1 MPISKKIV
9 LKFPA
14 RLVEKPIVGKLIR
27 DYNLEFSI
35 LRASVAPD
43 EEGLLVLEI
52 KGKRQ
57 DYKDGIEYLKK
68 TGVEIQ
74 PLSKDVTRNEG
85 RCTDCGACVISC
97 PTDAF
102 EVDPKTREV
111 KFITEKCI
119 ACELC
124 IKLCPPRAM
133 ELRF

>member
-1 MPISKKIV
+1 MAISKKIV

-14 RLVEKPIVGKLIR
+14 RLVEKPIVSRLIK
-27 DYNLEFSI
+27 DYDLEFSI

-43 EEGLLVLEI
+43 EEGLLVLELR
-52 KGKRQ
+52 GERQ
-57 DYKDGIEYLKK
+57 NYKDGIDYLKK

-74 PLSKDVTRNEG
+74 PLSKDVTRNEN
-85 RCTDCGACVISC
+85 RCTDCGACIISC

-102 EVDPKTREV
+102 EVDPRTKKV

-124 IKLCPPRAM
+124 IKICPPRAM
-133 ELRF
+133 ELHF